1 MKATWALT
9 GDASYEWAV
18 FELLDVEWF
27 SVGAGRRAPATTF
40 LRRPQSMRRTS
51 TVSVDSGLTI
61 RADNRP
67 ESVVSWSW
75 YSSSQED
82 LMLMSRKR
90 ANSFELVEPQ
100 PSTML
105 KAIDSAA
112 LIIWNLSDPR
122 SLRGKPRTAR
132 LTPSTSSCALCHT
145 NNRRKSCIL
154 AFSSD
159 TCQIHRPFPATP
171 CKSLRRPPLKT
182 TDQLTTHQLKTQN
195 LHPLRPSSNYERRA
209 AGGMQ

>member
-9 GDASYEWAV
+9 GDASYEWTV
-18 FELLDVEWF
+18 VELLDLEWF
-27 SVGAGRRAPATTF
+27 SVGAVRRAPAMTF
-40 LRRPQSMRRTS
+40 FLRPQSMRRTS

-67 ESVVSWSW
+67 ESVVSCSW

-82 LMLMSRKR
+82 LTLISRKR
-90 ANSFELVEPQ
+90 PNSFALAEPH

-112 LIIWNLSDPR
+112 LTIWNLSDPR
-122 SLRGKPRTAR
+122 SLRGNPRTAR

-145 NNRRKSCIL
+145 KSRRKSCIPT
-154 AFSSD
+154 FS
-159 TCQIHRPFPATP
+159 TRTRHKRRPFPATP
-171 CKSLRRPPLKT
+171 RKSLPPLPLAT
-182 TDQLTTHQLKTQN
+182 TDQLTTHQLTTQN
-195 LHPLRPSSNYERRA
+195 LHPLRPPSNYERRA
-209 AGGMQ
+209 SGGMQ